1 MGHKHRMFSLFWILW
16 TNCLTFLAVFSLFLV
31 STRLSIVL
39 AYKLLFISVSVDLQV
54 CLLHYFA
61 SFINQFISLLSW
73 SVFYN
78 YLSTKQIVFLCLEP
92 KDPHPCLL
100 LSLCI
105 LLLLLFCAICQ
116 MMPYGA
122 SHMLTVFMYLQRM
135 WPADC
140 CVINTWITKKLLQ
153 ILITGTSI

>member
-78 YLSTKQIVFLCLEP
+78 YLSTKQIVYVLNLKIHILVYYYLSVSSSSSSAPSVKWC
-92 KDPHPCLL
+92 HMVQVICLL
-100 LSLCI
+100 YSCT
-105 LLLLLFCAICQ
+105 CKEC
-116 MMPYGA
+116 
-122 SHMLTVFMYLQRM
+122 
-135 WPADC
+135 D
-140 CVINTWITKKLLQ
+140 LQ
-153 ILITGTSI
+153 IVVSSIHVLESLKNCCKSLLPGTSI